1 MELSLLTMV
10 IVGVVV
16 VWYFGSLLNKLVVKA
31 EHILDNSAEMA
42 TDEFDYLRSE
52 QKVRLAKQYNG
63 LGTQVE
69 NMDLKHSKTSV
80 QDMLNKI
87 GTADVK

>member
-1 MELSLLTMV
+1 MELSVLTVAIV
-10 IVGVVV
+10 IIV
-16 VWYFGSLLNKLVVKA
+16 VWYFGSLLNKLVTKT

-63 LGTQVE
+63 LGKQVE
-69 NMDLKHSKTSV
+69 SMDLKHSKSSIEALLKGL
-80 QDMLNKI
+80 DK
-87 GTADVK
+87 